1 VKCTNSKEVQNTT
14 GIGCKQRTFS
24 TGFAAFALFLG
35 LVQGACTEGYSMLPQ
50 EVDITGEWRGEMVGR
65 ILHQGNTQHNN
76 IALSLEQ
83 VGDQVSGTF
92 IFLDGPTL
100 EAPVE
105 GVVSGRKFT
114 FTAETVVGD
123 SCRVYVEAP
132 LVVAETGQSMSGEK
146 RLEHCDGT
154 AVGTMSV
161 ARLGS
166 EWIPPEIQPP
176 LPPPAPPQQPLR
188 SAPAGEPNPAHRLKL
203 STGWANS
210 AGPSGG
216 GIESYE
222 IWNR

>member
-1 VKCTNSKEVQNTT
+1 MT
-14 GIGCKQRTFS
+14 GIGCKQRAFS

-35 LVQGACTEGYSMLPQ
+35 LVQVACTDGHAMLPLQ
-50 EVDITGEWRGEMVGR
+50 VDITGEWRGEMVGT
-65 ILHQGNTQHNN
+65 ILHQGTTQHNN

-83 VGDQVSGTF
+83 VGTQVSGTF

-123 SCRVYVEAP
+123 SCRVYVEAS
-132 LVVAETGQSMSGEK
+132 LVIAVTGQSMSGAK

-166 EWIPPEIQPP
+166 EWIPPEIREIPEPPPP
-176 LPPPAPPQQPLR
+176 LPPA
-188 SAPAGEPNPAHRLKL
+188 AK
-203 STGWANS
+203 
-210 AGPSGG
+210 
-216 GIESYE
+216 
-222 IWNR
+222 

>member
-35 LVQGACTEGYSMLPQ
+35 LVQGACTDGYSMLPQ

-105 GVVSGRKFT
+105 GVVSERKFT
-114 FTAETVVGD
+114 FTAETEVEGGNYGFTGG
-123 SCRVYVEAP
+123 CRVYVEAS
-132 LVVAETGQSMSGEK
+132 LVVAATGQSMSGEK

-161 ARLGS
+161 ARPGS
-166 EWIPPEIQPP
+166 DWIPPEIQGIPE
-176 LPPPAPPQQPLR
+176 PPPPPMR
-188 SAPAGEPNPAHRLKL
+188 SEPKL
-203 STGWANS
+203 STPS
-210 AGPSGG
+210 ATTLASTTCYGG
-216 GIESYE
+216 
-222 IWNR
+222 